1 MSSDQD
7 RGAPSFGDLF
17 DDPDSSDVPDA
28 PALAPTPTA
37 DTGAGDHH
45 SEPQTDQVSVARN
58 PQAPPTTIEVSDDL
72 TTGHDLEHESDEA
85 SHLVAGF
92 EHDDS
97 GSDDPPAPGYDSV
110 MIAPLA
116 GVMLENSDAAT
127 PPAADR
133 PAPVTVAPAAGVLA
147 AARAT
152 QQSTGK
158 SWDGVVDPAI
168 SSAPAA
174 RVDTGR
180 LYRSSGAEGPA
191 TLDAIPAID
200 PSYTAAQRVEA
211 VADRRTS
218 LRTGGLTYPGVAVVV
233 IATTVVVAFIE
244 ALLRKEIGV
253 LTGVAL
259 LGSSVYAAL
268 VVRRVDIWA
277 AVVMPPLAF
286 LVATLTAGQLTQTRT
301 GHFFIDQGSLLLL
314 VLGRNAL
321 WVLGTSLVCL
331 VIVLVRRRRP

>member
-28 PALAPTPTA
+28 PGLAPTPTA

-58 PQAPPTTIEVSDDL
+58 PQAPPTTIDVSDDL

-147 AARAT
+147 ASRAT

-211 VADRRTS
+211 VADPRTS